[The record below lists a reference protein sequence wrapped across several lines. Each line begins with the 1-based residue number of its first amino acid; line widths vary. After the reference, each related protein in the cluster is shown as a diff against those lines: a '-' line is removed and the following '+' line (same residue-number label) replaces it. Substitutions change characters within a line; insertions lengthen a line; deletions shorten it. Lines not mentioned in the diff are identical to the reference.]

1 MHDTQQD
8 EESCPSQSRR
18 RFLHSAMGIAAAGAA
33 SVVAR
38 PIPLRAGTQEPQGSL
53 VAPGD
58 CDCSAESGLP
68 LLAAAMVDG
77 TYVGLV
83 STNTGPAL
91 HSLIIDGADVSM
103 GAAVAVQVPGEFQP
117 NVLGVA
123 RHRLVVA
130 GGVPFVW
137 RSYTVDDRTEPILDL
152 GVGPSAFFVDSGV
165 AEPIPLPD
173 VSREAFAI
181 AGGVGE
187 TSTGAL
193 VVMIEHSGGEP
204 ESRYAAAVDVFEEVP
219 GGWSVRASA
228 RGLGESGPNYL
239 VVDGTAIGVELKT
252 ARGTGFIGDGT
263 SAFTASARQPDVLGA
278 EQVVTIVPVAGARG
292 QAIVIGTS
300 SARLVEE
307 VRRVL

>member
-18 RFLHSAMGIAAAGAA
+18 RFLNRAVGIAAAGAA

-38 PIPLRAGTQEPQGSL
+38 PIPLLSGTQEPQDPL

-58 CDCSAESGLP
+58 CDCSAETGLP
-68 LLAAAMVDG
+68 LIAAAMVGG
-77 TYVGLV
+77 TYVGLI

-91 HSLIIDGADVSM
+91 HSLILDGANVSM
-103 GAAVAVQVPGEFQP
+103 GAAVPVQVPREFEP
-117 NVLGVA
+117 HVLGVA

-137 RSYTVDDRTEPILDL
+137 RSYTVDDQTEPILDL

-173 VSREAFAI
+173 VSGEAFAI

-187 TSTGAL
+187 TITGTL

-228 RGLGESGPNYL
+228 RGLGESGPNHL
-239 VVDGTAIGVELKT
+239 VVDGTAIGVELTT
-252 ARGTGFIGDGT
+252 ARGAEFIGERT
-263 SAFTASARQPDVLGA
+263 SAFTASARQPDVLGG
-278 EQVVTIVPVAGARG
+278 EPVVNVVPVAGAPG
-292 QAIVIGTS
+292 QAIVIGTG

-307 VRRVL
+307 VRHVV